1 MRDHLHTGRQG
12 EALAAHWLRLR
23 GHRILDR
30 NWRYGHLELDLVTHS
45 DGKLHV
51 IEVKTK
57 RGEHGVRP
65 EEEVRPA
72 KLRRL
77 LKAADAYVRQKGVT
91 CPMRIDVL
99 AIRLGKDG
107 EMEFF
112 LIEDVYL

>member
-1 MRDHLHTGRQG
+1 MPDHHDTGKQG
-12 EALAAHWLRLR
+12 EALAAHWLTIR

-30 NWRYGHLELDLVTHS
+30 NWRVGHLELDIITLHE
-45 DGKLHV
+45 GKLHV

-57 RGEHGVRP
+57 RGNKGVRP
-65 EEEVRPA
+65 EEEVRPT

-77 LKAADAYVRQKGVT
+77 LRAADAYVRQKGST
-91 CPMRIDVL
+91 WPLRIDVL
-99 AIRLGKDG
+99 AIRLGRDG